1 MRYLSVPVLSGIPVV
16 FIDQYGSDEDP
27 ARNRLGDTY
36 HVRRLL
42 TPSQAIDSEE
52 RQLIR
57 IQHVKIDEVDTEL
70 LEYARLVVMAG
81 VENPG
86 PAVDVLREYVEQG
99 GQLFIAAGGGFDP
112 VAWNEEGWNGGRGI
126 LPSPLQPV
134 AVGKLP
140 GDGVK
145 ELNPF
150 FISFDIL
157 IIFLFPFVC

>member
-1 MRYLSVPVLSGIPVV
+1 MKAEISSHDKFNQDDMRYLSVPVLSGIPVV

-112 VAWNEEGWNGGRGI
+112 VAWNEEGWNGGR
-126 LPSPLQPV
+126 
-134 AVGKLP
+134 
-140 GDGVK
+140 
-145 ELNPF
+145 
-150 FISFDIL
+150 
-157 IIFLFPFVC
+157 